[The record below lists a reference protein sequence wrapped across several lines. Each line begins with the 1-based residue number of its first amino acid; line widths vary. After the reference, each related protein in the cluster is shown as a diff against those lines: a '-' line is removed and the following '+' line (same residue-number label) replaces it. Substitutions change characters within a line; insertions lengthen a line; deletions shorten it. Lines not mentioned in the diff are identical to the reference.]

1 SAVAVL
7 IAADMVSRG
16 RMLQPRLP
24 VVEHRALQDAHV
36 LVASPRTADED
47 SRPGM
52 RLCVAA
58 CAEDGMGSF
67 YRRQNAFEPG
77 AFAERIERLVISRRF
92 VGDSPALHEKRVLWS
107 DTRIVEAGGHRMR
120 LAHLP
125 ERILQN
131 QRIAPLQHAGSA
143 ECEGG
148 CIIAEAGPA
157 AA

>member
-1 SAVAVL
+1 MGSEKGTPISTTSQAAWTAARFSRNWRRLGNPAVRNPTSAVRPSAVAVL

-107 DTRIVEAGGHRMR
+107 DTRIVE
-120 LAHLP
+120 
-125 ERILQN
+125 
-131 QRIAPLQHAGSA
+131 
-143 ECEGG
+143 
-148 CIIAEAGPA
+148 
-157 AA
+157 